1 LFVYQLQGLLVASSQ
16 ELVGLTL
23 RKSDA
28 RPDVVFHAGLLP
40 RGLDVGKLQDGAPAY
55 VSPYSDPS
63 GEPFSRMWRCPQSG
77 IYFFRFIEGFS
88 FAIDSGG
95 KTIWAQWPERV
106 SMEDITAFLLGQ
118 ILAFV
123 SHLRG
128 SVCLHASAVSIGGCA
143 VLFAG
148 FPGMGKS
155 TTAAAFAVRG
165 HSVLSD
171 DVSTLRRE
179 TSGGISVLPGVPRV
193 CLLPDSAEFLYG
205 RASSEQFP
213 LLQPAEEKRL
223 VRLDT
228 LAGKF
233 QAEATP
239 LEAIFLLAPRSDD
252 ATAPRIEEIAGAE
265 RLIRLMYNGFM
276 NLAIDKNRSAQEFQI
291 MGEIARSV
299 RVRQLVPSSDPK
311 KLDRL
316 CELVASD
323 IRASTVSSLSS
334 LH

>member
-1 LFVYQLQGLLVASSQ
+1 MFVYQLQGLVLASSR
-16 ELVGLTL
+16 ELGGLTL
-23 RKSDA
+23 RKPDA

-40 RGLDVGKLQDGAPAY
+40 PGLDAGKLQAETPAY

-63 GEPFSRMWRCPQSG
+63 GKPFSRMWRCPHSG
-77 IYFFRFIEGFS
+77 IYFFHFVEGFS

-95 KTIWAQWPERV
+95 ATIWAQWPERV

-128 SVCLHASAVSIGGCA
+128 HVCLHASAVSIRDRA

-179 TSGGISVLPGVPRV
+179 PDGGINVLPGVPRV
-193 CLLPDSAEFLYG
+193 CLLPDSAEYIYG
-205 RASSEQFP
+205 RASSERFP

-233 QAEATP
+233 RTEPAP
-239 LEAIFLLAPRSDD
+239 LEAIYLLEPRSDD
-252 ATAPRIEEIAGAE
+252 ATAPRIEDIAGAE

-276 NLAIDKNRSAQEFQI
+276 NLAIDKKQSAREFQI

-299 RVRQLVPSSDPK
+299 RIRRLVPSSDPK
-311 KLDRL
+311 KLERL

-323 IRASTVSSLSS
+323 TIASNVSSVSS
-334 LH
+334 